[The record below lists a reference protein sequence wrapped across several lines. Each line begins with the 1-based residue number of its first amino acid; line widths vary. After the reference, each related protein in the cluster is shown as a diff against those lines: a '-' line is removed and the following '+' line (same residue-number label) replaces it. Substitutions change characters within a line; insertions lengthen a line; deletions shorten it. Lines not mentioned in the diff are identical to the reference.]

1 MKGSIQS
8 PSGWV
13 ASFVVP
19 ISQTP
24 RSSTATPPPG
34 PLTSSRRVG
43 RARVRARSLL
53 VGSGPT
59 SALRDDALRALI
71 AHEHLVS
78 EVVPDLLIDPRE
90 LRLETDLGD
99 VARARQIDAVDALH
113 RRRPGRDDDDTIGE
127 RDRLLKV
134 MGDEDNR
141 SACGGPQLQELV
153 FHERP
158 RLDVER
164 AERLVHEEDARLV
177 DERLRERG
185 PLAHAAGELMRVV
198 PLESRQA
205 DTLDPVAS
213 AFVGVT
219 TVDATEPRAG
229 GYVVE
234 HALPWEDGVDLKN
247 VSNVAANAP
256 LDLVTDAYLALTRW
270 LEP

>member
-1 MKGSIQS
+1 M
-8 PSGWV
+8 
-13 ASFVVP
+13 VVP
-19 ISQTP
+19 ISQDP
-24 RSSTATPPPG
+24 RTTTRNASRS
-34 PLTSSRRVG
+34 PLTSSRRFE

-53 VGSGPT
+53 VGSGQT
-59 SALRDDALRALI
+59 KALRDDALSALI
-71 AHEHLVS
+71 AHQHLIPK
-78 EVVPDLLIDPRE
+78 VVPDLLIDPRE

-113 RRRPGRDDDDTIGE
+113 RPRPRRDHDDTIGE

-141 SACGGPQLQELV
+141 SACGGPQLQKLV
-153 FHERP
+153 FHQRP

-164 AERLVHEEDARLV
+164 AERLVHEENAWLV

-185 PLAHAAGELMRVV
+185 PLAHAAGELVRVV

-213 AFVGVT
+213 AFVGVR

-234 HALPWEDGVDLKN
+234 HALPWEDCVDLKN

-256 LDLVTDAYLALTRW
+256 HDLVTDAYLALTRW